1 MALMVLNGKI
11 TFLKQKRLL
20 FSKYNK
26 LSDKKQKLNQLLTFV
41 NPQSKTLI
49 FATSFFVILTI

>member
-26 LSDKKQKLNQLLTFV
+26 LSDKKT
-41 NPQSKTLI
+41 KTEPI
-49 FATSFFVILTI
+49 INFC